1 MHWEGVFVALSETHF
16 GSLCTD
22 RKSMAGSVR
31 ILNIEP
37 GSPTRDQALLR
48 VAEGLAR
55 AQKDG
60 VRVLK
65 VIHGYGSTGQGGV
78 LRFVVRGFL
87 RQMKEKG
94 EIKLFVNG
102 EDFKTSDERAWELVK
117 KAPEAKADQDFGGKN
132 RGVTLVLL

>member
-1 MHWEGVFVALSETHF
+1 MS
-16 GSLCTD
+16 
-22 RKSMAGSVR
+22 GSVR
-31 ILNIEP
+31 TLDIEL
-37 GSPTRDQALLR
+37 GRPTREEALRRLT
-48 VAEGLAR
+48 EGLAS
-55 AQKDG
+55 AQKGG

-78 LRFVVRGFL
+78 LRFAVRNFL
-87 RQMKEKG
+87 RQAKEKG

-117 KAPEAKADQDFGGKN
+117 KAPEAKQDRDFGGKN

>member
-1 MHWEGVFVALSETHF
+1 MS
-16 GSLCTD
+16 
-22 RKSMAGSVR
+22 GSVR

-48 VAEGLAR
+48 VSEGLAR

-60 VRVLK
+60 ARVLK

-78 LRFVVRGFL
+78 LRFAVRNFL
-87 RQMKEKG
+87 RQAKEKG

-132 RGVTLVLL
+132 KGVTLVLL

>member
-1 MHWEGVFVALSETHF
+1 MSGGVRVL
-16 GSLCTD
+16 D
-22 RKSMAGSVR
+22 
-31 ILNIEP
+31 IEP
-37 GSPTRDQALLR
+37 GRPTREQALSRLS
-48 VAEGLAR
+48 EGLVS
-55 AQKDG
+55 AQKGG

-78 LRFVVRGFL
+78 LRFAVRSLL
-87 RQMKEKG
+87 RQAKERG

-117 KAPEAKADQDFGGKN
+117 KAPEAKQDEDFGGKN